1 MKYLQSAFETKDEE
15 NKRLKNYIDIYK
27 ENINNLQSDLISITH
42 SYTAIEQQHRLCA
55 II

>member
-15 NKRLKNYIDIYK
+15 NKRLKNDIDKYK

-42 SYTAIEQQHRLCA
+42 SYSAIEQQHRLCT